1 MKRNEL
7 VPLLTRSAAAGA
19 AKALALCGNQPKS
32 VSKSQAYRLYGRSD
46 VDRWLVEG
54 LIHAVKNR
62 IDKAALER
70 IASRSNRSTY
80 LPVAER

>member
-7 VPLLTRSAAAGA
+7 VLLFTRSAAAGA
-19 AKALALCGNQPKS
+19 AKALAKCGNQPKA
-32 VSKSQAYRLYGRSD
+32 VSKSQAYRVYGRSD
-46 VDRWLVEG
+46 VDRWLAEG

-70 IASRSNRSTY
+70 VACRSNRITY

>member
-19 AKALALCGNQPKS
+19 AKALALCGNQPKA

-46 VDRWLVEG
+46 VDRWLAEG

-70 IASRSNRSTY
+70 IASRSNRNTY

>member
-7 VPLLTRSAAAGA
+7 VLLFTRSVATGA
-19 AKALALCGNQPKS
+19 AKALANCGNQPKA
-32 VSKSQAYRLYGRSD
+32 VSKSQAYRVYGRSD
-46 VDRWLVEG
+46 VDRWLAEG

-70 IASRSNRSTY
+70 IASRSNRITY